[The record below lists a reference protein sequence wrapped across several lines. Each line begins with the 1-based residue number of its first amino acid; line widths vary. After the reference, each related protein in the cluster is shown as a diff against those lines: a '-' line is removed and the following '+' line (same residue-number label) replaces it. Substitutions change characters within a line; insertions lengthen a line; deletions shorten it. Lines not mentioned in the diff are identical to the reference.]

1 MSGDSISRRR
11 FNQIV
16 VSGSAMMLAGGRA
29 RSATRES
36 GRRPVR
42 LGGPVFVQGKDPDA
56 WAEAHRRAGY
66 GAALCPVGPEAS
78 DAEVA
83 AFRRAAGKSGLVIAE
98 VGAWS
103 NPMAP
108 DAGERAKALEKCRAS
123 LALADRIG
131 AICCV
136 NIAGSAGTVWD
147 GPDPANLTG
156 ETFDRIVDTTRSIID
171 AVKPSKAFYTLETMP
186 WMYPDS
192 PDSYLRLIKAIDRK
206 AFAAHL
212 DPVNMICS
220 PQRYFGNAGFLRE
233 CFKKLGSRLKSCHAK
248 DILLQP
254 KLTTHLDEVR
264 PGLGGLD
271 YSVYLEE
278 LSRLPEPPPLIIE
291 HLQTEEEYALAA
303 EHIRGVGKRAGISFI
318 EAA

>member
-1 MSGDSISRRR
+1 
-11 FNQIV
+11 
-16 VSGSAMMLAGGRA
+16 
-29 RSATRES
+29 
-36 GRRPVR
+36 
-42 LGGPVFVQGKDPDA
+42 
-56 WAEAHRRAGY
+56 
-66 GAALCPVGPEAS
+66 VGPEAS

-83 AFRRAAGKSGLVIAE
+83 ALRGAAEKSGLLIAE

-108 DAGERAKALEKCRAS
+108 DQAERGRALEKCRSS

-131 AICCV
+131 ASCCV
-136 NIAGSAGTVWD
+136 NITGSVGKIWD
-147 GPDPANLTG
+147 GPDPANLTR
-156 ETFDRIVDTTRSIID
+156 ETFDLVVETTRSIID
-171 AVKPSKAFYTLETMP
+171 AVKPSRTRYTLETMP
-186 WMYPDS
+186 WMFPDS

-220 PQRYFGNAGFLRE
+220 PQRYFGNAEFIRE
-233 CFKKLGSRLKSCHAK
+233 CFRKLGPHLRSCHAK

-254 KLTTHLDEVR
+254 KLTTHLDEIR

-278 LSRLPEPPPLIIE
+278 LSKLPGSPALILE
-291 HLQTEEEYALAA
+291 HLTAEEEYSLSA
-303 EHIRGVGKRAGISFI
+303 EHIRGVGKRIGVAFVELRG
-318 EAA
+318 